1 MSPNWGAVAILALA
15 TRLQG
20 QELDLKALVQEALS
34 NNREVLAAQK
44 RYEASQQRPSQ
55 ASSLPDPMFSPG
67 YTSNGYPLPGAQLGS
82 NPSSSIGFMVTQALP
97 YPGKRK
103 LRGDIASKE
112 TEVEFQ
118 SYEAIQLSIVSRLK
132 QAYYRMAYDT
142 GALAVIERNRALLDQ
157 LLSITES
164 RYSVGRA
171 AQQDVFKTQTQ
182 ISLLE
187 AKRIQ
192 LQRDRAARQA
202 EMVSL
207 LNRRPGERLGSPAPL
222 EPRGFVYSLE
232 SLYAEAV
239 KQSPMLT
246 RDQKMIERA
255 ELSVNLAHKDY
266 YPDFAVSGGYFNQG
280 SMSPMY
286 QFRLDIT
293 LPAYARKKQHA
304 ALTEQTQLLAQ
315 ARRTYEA
322 TNQSLHYQI
331 QDQFLLVEA
340 SWKLLKLYSDTT
352 VPQASLAFESSLVSY
367 QSGAVDFL
375 SVLTNYLAVL
385 DYELNYQ
392 EELQNYYLA
401 MAQLEEMTG
410 TSLVP

>member
-1 MSPNWGAVAILALA
+1 
-15 TRLQG
+15 
-20 QELDLKALVQEALS
+20 
-34 NNREVLAAQK
+34 
-44 RYEASQQRPSQ
+44 
-55 ASSLPDPMFSPG
+55 
-67 YTSNGYPLPGAQLGS
+67 
-82 NPSSSIGFMVTQALP
+82 
-97 YPGKRK
+97 
-103 LRGDIASKE
+103 
-112 TEVEFQ
+112 
-118 SYEAIQLSIVSRLK
+118 
-132 QAYYRMAYDT
+132 
-142 GALAVIERNRALLDQ
+142 
-157 LLSITES
+157 
-164 RYSVGRA
+164 
-171 AQQDVFKTQTQ
+171 
-182 ISLLE
+182 
-187 AKRIQ
+187 
-192 LQRDRAARQA
+192 
-202 EMVSL
+202 
-207 LNRRPGERLGSPAPL
+207 
-222 EPRGFVYSLE
+222 
-232 SLYAEAV
+232 
-239 KQSPMLT
+239 
-246 RDQKMIERA
+246 
-255 ELSVNLAHKDY
+255 
-266 YPDFAVSGGYFNQG
+266 
-280 SMSPMY
+280 MY